1 MFRLAVLL
9 FISISP
15 LFSESLNKSYLV
27 VFEES
32 KVQSLQINK
41 EVIQQRKSELREK
54 MSSVFSG
61 IGLLSKIQEED
72 QLWISLSVRLDLT
85 MEQVQN
91 LRSNSSVVSVIEDEM
106 VMLDLP
112 VEKSDIVPQG
122 AVTYGLESLEVP
134 EVWEKYGYRGEG
146 VTVGVIDTGWAD
158 HNDLRGKVLR
168 SKDFIS
174 KFEENEPN
182 DDQGHGTH
190 CMGTIGGGDKSGK
203 AIGVAPNVKFIV
215 AKIFNAKGQSSRSAI
230 LKAMQWITDPD
241 GNPSTADFP
250 RVISNSWGKRY
261 EGFEKEMQYR
271 RATQVWRD
279 LGIAPVFAAGN
290 SGPSK
295 HTVSSPGALDSTLA
309 VAAVDDK
316 DVAASFSSRG
326 PVRWENGVLLEKPD
340 VAAPGVKVY
349 SASHKGGYVAFSG
362 TSMACPHVAGV
373 VALMLQANPDL
384 TVDEIFSILRQS
396 AAELGEPGWDPTY
409 GHGKISALKAV
420 EIAQNLGYLNAKV
433 VSQGAPVRVTVVQ
446 TGQVYRF
453 DSGESIKLHLLAG
466 SYDLLIQSFGAV
478 DQSLSVEVAKGELS
492 NLEISL
498 EKAATVSWRIH
509 VVNQDGEPLAARI
522 SFPEIP
528 MEDKQIEK
536 GGSAIELPAA
546 SYEYE
551 LKAFGYARQMASI
564 NLAEDLETR
573 IEMIALKDLLIVNST
588 KDETLS
594 GFIKSS
600 IPRDYKFDYT
610 NKYRNITLEDLRA
623 YRRVLWYTGNR
634 KKGALQYTR
643 RNMLQDFFEEGGTV
657 IVTGQDIKD
666 NVGYSKFPERVFG
679 IKIKRTKSRQ
689 ERMMG
694 LGLSLVI
701 NQDSSAKNQN
711 SPEEIEVESEDAQLL
726 LSWLNKRGAVSE
738 RVSGAGKAYYLGFG
752 IEGLS
757 RSDRTRL
764 MSIIMERSEPTLS
777 EELDRARLA
786 ISEGKRL
793 QILRALEGRD
803 FSGQSDLAQS
813 LKWLESMNYSDSKL
827 YKKIDSAIRFQEV
840 HQ

>member
-250 RVISNSWGKRY
+250 RVSCK
-261 EGFEKEMQYR
+261 QR
-271 RATQVWRD
+271 RLHSRQR
-279 LGIAPVFAAGN
+279 
-290 SGPSK
+290 
-295 HTVSSPGALDSTLA
+295 SSRCLIDAGAL
-309 VAAVDDK
+309 
-316 DVAASFSSRG
+316 
-326 PVRWENGVLLEKPD
+326 
-340 VAAPGVKVY
+340 
-349 SASHKGGYVAFSG
+349 
-362 TSMACPHVAGV
+362 
-373 VALMLQANPDL
+373 
-384 TVDEIFSILRQS
+384 
-396 AAELGEPGWDPTY
+396 
-409 GHGKISALKAV
+409 
-420 EIAQNLGYLNAKV
+420 
-433 VSQGAPVRVTVVQ
+433 SQV
-446 TGQVYRF
+446 
-453 DSGESIKLHLLAG
+453 
-466 SYDLLIQSFGAV
+466 
-478 DQSLSVEVAKGELS
+478 
-492 NLEISL
+492 
-498 EKAATVSWRIH
+498 
-509 VVNQDGEPLAARI
+509 
-522 SFPEIP
+522 
-528 MEDKQIEK
+528 
-536 GGSAIELPAA
+536 
-546 SYEYE
+546 
-551 LKAFGYARQMASI
+551 
-564 NLAEDLETR
+564 
-573 IEMIALKDLLIVNST
+573 
-588 KDETLS
+588 
-594 GFIKSS
+594 
-600 IPRDYKFDYT
+600 
-610 NKYRNITLEDLRA
+610 
-623 YRRVLWYTGNR
+623 
-634 KKGALQYTR
+634 
-643 RNMLQDFFEEGGTV
+643 
-657 IVTGQDIKD
+657 
-666 NVGYSKFPERVFG
+666 
-679 IKIKRTKSRQ
+679 
-689 ERMMG
+689 G
-694 LGLSLVI
+694 LG
-701 NQDSSAKNQN
+701 
-711 SPEEIEVESEDAQLL
+711 
-726 LSWLNKRGAVSE
+726 RG
-738 RVSGAGKAYYLGFG
+738 
-752 IEGLS
+752 
-757 RSDRTRL
+757 
-764 MSIIMERSEPTLS
+764 
-777 EELDRARLA
+777 
-786 ISEGKRL
+786 
-793 QILRALEGRD
+793 
-803 FSGQSDLAQS
+803 
-813 LKWLESMNYSDSKL
+813 
-827 YKKIDSAIRFQEV
+827 
-840 HQ
+840 